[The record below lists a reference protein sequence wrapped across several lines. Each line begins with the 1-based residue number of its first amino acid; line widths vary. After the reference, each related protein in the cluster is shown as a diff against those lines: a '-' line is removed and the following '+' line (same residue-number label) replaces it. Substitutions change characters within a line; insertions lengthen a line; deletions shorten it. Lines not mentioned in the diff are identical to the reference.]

1 MRLPMRWMKG
11 YSVIALVCGSLI
23 LLTIVAAS
31 YVFSSRMQM
40 DATLALK
47 SSRVDRLVLEFV
59 LDLVNA
65 ETAQRGYIITH
76 VEDYLE
82 PYDDALVQLKR
93 DSEDLKKWAADLD
106 GGTAIP
112 QLAIDELIA
121 AGERKLDIVKSN
133 LARIKA
139 GTMRPEQLF
148 EASQRGKEAMDEVR
162 RRADAI
168 RELTA
173 QVRNGHAAA
182 MRDAA
187 STLITLIS
195 MGAAMIVM
203 LVAGAALVIRR
214 HVHALDEARNEL
226 VEINEDLEGR
236 VRERTEMVMR
246 TNEEL
251 QRYAYIVSHD
261 LRAPLVNIMGF
272 TSELETDLALLTAH
286 IYKLGGDRSDP
297 AVNDVFVAAEENI
310 PEALTFIRSSMT
322 RMDGLINEILKL
334 SRAGRR
340 VLEPTRLDMT
350 ALVSGCVDAIRQKF
364 DAVGA
369 EVRIETDLPTV
380 ISDRL
385 ALEQIFTNLLDNAAK
400 YLVNDRPGV
409 IRVRGNL
416 DRQFARFEVEDNGRG
431 IAEADRERV
440 FELFRRAG
448 QQDRPGDGIGLA
460 HTRMLARRLGGDV
473 TIKSDGQSGTTF
485 IVTVA
490 RDLALR
496 MGKSNYE

>member
-1 MRLPMRWMKG
+1 MRLPMRWIRG
-11 YSVIALVCGSLI
+11 YSVVVLGGGALI

-31 YVFSSRMQM
+31 FVFSSRMQQ
-40 DATLALK
+40 DATLALR
-47 SSRVDRLVLEFV
+47 SARVDRLVLEFTF
-59 LDLVNA
+59 DLVNA

-82 PYDDALVQLKR
+82 PYNSALTQFTDDAQELR
-93 DSEDLKKWAADLD
+93 KWAADLD

-121 AGERKLDIVKSN
+121 AGQRKLDIVQTN
-133 LARIKA
+133 LANIKA
-139 GTMRPEQLF
+139 GRMQPEQLF
-148 EASQRGKEAMDEVR
+148 ETSQRGKEAMDEVR
-162 RRADAI
+162 RRADSI

-173 QVRNGHAAA
+173 RVRAGYAAE
-182 MRDAA
+182 MRSSA
-187 STLITLIS
+187 STLIMLIS
-195 MGAAMIVM
+195 LGAAMIII
-203 LVAGAALVIRR
+203 LVGGAALVIRR
-214 HVHALDEARNEL
+214 HVEALDDTRRDL
-226 VEINEDLEGR
+226 VEINEDLEAR

-246 TNEEL
+246 SNEEL

-286 IYKLGGDRSDP
+286 IYKLGGDREDP
-297 AVNDVFVAAEENI
+297 AVKEVFLAAEESI

-340 VLEPTRLDMT
+340 LLEPTRIDMT
-350 ALVSGCVDAIRQKF
+350 GLVSGCIDAIRQHF
-364 DAVGA
+364 AVAGTD
-369 EVRIETDLPTV
+369 VKIEGDLPSV

-400 YLVNDRPGV
+400 YLVADRPGV
-409 IRVRGNL
+409 IRIRGNL
-416 DRQFARFEVEDNGRG
+416 DRHSARYEVEDNGRG

-496 MGKSNYE
+496 MGKAGHE